1 MKELTLGGTVS
12 WCAISVLFALLHICI
27 SLALPLSN
35 NRVRRLEHYLLFRF
49 EWYQNE
55 ISNTIVFW
63 VVFGVMVGQVE
74 LEFKGLLKTEYFY
87 FILIYGNRVTN
98 IVDVKLQLYHK
109 AVNMF
114 N

>member
-1 MKELTLGGTVS
+1 
-12 WCAISVLFALLHICI
+12 
-27 SLALPLSN
+27 
-35 NRVRRLEHYLLFRF
+35 
-49 EWYQNE
+49 
-55 ISNTIVFW
+55 
-63 VVFGVMVGQVE
+63 MVGQVE